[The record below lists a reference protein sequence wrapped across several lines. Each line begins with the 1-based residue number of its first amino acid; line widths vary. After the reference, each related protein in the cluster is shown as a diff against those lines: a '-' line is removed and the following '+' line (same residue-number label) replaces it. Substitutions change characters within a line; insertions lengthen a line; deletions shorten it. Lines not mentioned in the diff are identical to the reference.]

1 MTANDRARSIIPAA
15 FLVAGALMLVVAI
28 APDAAFATVLTGILR
43 RAKNSETLADWHR
56 LQHSALLA
64 GVLAIALGAASIA
77 LWRRIEPA
85 LERLGSAL
93 HHPDRSWA
101 FDFVAVLI
109 VLGAVHGT
117 SLLHSELRGD
127 DYLFLRWAQLPLS
140 DTILRTWGGH
150 VFPLWRVEGAL
161 LHNLWGPHSWVFRWW
176 LFANVALLAL
186 LQARILAA
194 WGLSRGARL
203 VGVVILC
210 GWTQWAQVTMGYWTL
225 SITVKVWI
233 VTSIAVLAIIG
244 DERPGTMR
252 KAILAVAAL
261 AAILEDSTGAI
272 VVPALVIAAITSG
285 VRSGFRGRELIRRSA
300 WPAAIATVCAVT
312 FFLGQWL
319 VHVEAEDLLAAA
331 GGGSVINEATY
342 LLGFGIVGPLFA
354 PIIVTLLPSWLL
366 DGLSLPLAAFVV
378 GVLWLVWRRGSLEER
393 ALWAYNVGLLCC
405 GLLMV
410 VVARPYATYYWMVS
424 WTHYIAYLYIPIAAV
439 IALGWQEV
447 QRIRRWRPALE
458 VQYLAIA
465 CVAFIGLQETSNF
478 AAGKKWLPGGR
489 TWEIDAARR
498 RAEMITVMRDS
509 IFLPLTRTVGAHGV
523 IPEMLGPQLDARFPR
538 LHPLLPLSFY
548 EAAAGIPRG
557 RFHWVVGPYVDGRVS
572 EVDDATP
579 VTRMKG
585 VIDPGFRS
593 AMHEPGWW
601 RDSYFASAPIETIST
616 LPIACDATR
625 RGADPLVGDADHRHW
640 LLLYVGANGTSEL
653 PTLVDVAFK
662 TEFRARAVYQFQIV
676 PATSGCFRVE
686 LLNLPEFALSQTVE
700 LVGLEHASS
709 RRIEL
714 VGLFPPA
721 VRRR

>member
-1 MTANDRARSIIPAA
+1 MTVNDRARPIIPTA
-15 FLVAGALMLVVAI
+15 FLVVGALMLVVAI

-43 RAKNSETLADWHR
+43 RAKNPETLADWHR
-56 LQHSALLA
+56 LQHSVFLA
-64 GVLAIALGAASIA
+64 GAFITALGAAAIA
-77 LWRRIEPA
+77 QWRRIVPA
-85 LERLGSAL
+85 LEQLGSAL
-93 HHPDRSWA
+93 HRPDRGWA
-101 FDFVAVLI
+101 FDFGAVLL
-109 VLGAVHGT
+109 VLGLIHGT

-127 DYLFLRWAQLPLS
+127 DYLFLRWAHLPLS

-150 VFPLWRVEGAL
+150 VFPLWRVEGTL
-161 LHNLWGPHSWVFRWW
+161 LHQLWGPHPWVFRWW
-176 LFANVALLAL
+176 LFGNVALLAF

-203 VGVVILC
+203 VNVVVLC
-210 GWTQWAQVTMGYWTL
+210 GWTQWAQVTLGYWTL

-233 VTSIAVLAIIG
+233 ATSIAVLAVIG
-244 DERPGTMR
+244 DERPSTMR
-252 KAILAVAAL
+252 KAILTVAAL

-272 VVPALVIAAITSG
+272 VVPALVIAAIASG

-300 WPAAIATVCAVT
+300 WPTAVATVCAVT

-342 LLGFGIVGPLFA
+342 LFGFGIVGPLVA
-354 PIIVTLLPSWLL
+354 PIIVTVLPAWFL
-366 DGLSLPLAAFVV
+366 DGLSVPLAVFVV

-393 ALWAYNVGLLCC
+393 AVWAYNVGLLCC

-439 IALGWQEV
+439 IALGWQEA

-465 CVAFIGLQETSNF
+465 CLAFIGLQEASNF

-489 TWEIDAARR
+489 AWEVDAARR
-498 RAEMITVMRDS
+498 RAEMITVIRDS
-509 IFLPLTRTVGAHGV
+509 IFEPLTRIVVANGM

-579 VTRMKG
+579 VTRMKA
-585 VIDPGFRS
+585 VIDPAFR
-593 AMHEPGWW
+593 AALHQPGWW
-601 RDSYFASAPIETIST
+601 RDSYFASAPIETIAT
-616 LPIACDATR
+616 LPVACDATR

-640 LLLYVGANGTSEL
+640 LLLYVSTKSTREL
-653 PTLVDVAFK
+653 PAVVNVAIR
-662 TEFRARAVYQFQIV
+662 TEFRARAVYPIEIA
-676 PATSGCFRVE
+676 PATSGCVRVE
-686 LLNLPEFALSQTVE
+686 LLNLPEFALSQTVA
-700 LVGLEHASS
+700 LVGLQNPSS
-709 RRIEL
+709 RHIEL
-714 VGLFPPA
+714 VGFFPPA
-721 VRRR
+721 VRRP

>member
-1 MTANDRARSIIPAA
+1 MRRLWETRPIVPAA
-15 FLVAGALMLVVAI
+15 FLLGGLLLCTFAFLPDAACVAVVSGVLNRAAKPETLIYWRRLQHFALIAGAL
-28 APDAAFATVLTGILR
+28 AT
-43 RAKNSETLADWHR
+43 
-56 LQHSALLA
+56 
-64 GVLAIALGAASIA
+64 ALGATSLA
-77 LWRRIEPA
+77 LWRQIEPV

-93 HHPDRSWA
+93 HHQHRGWA
-101 FDFVAVLI
+101 FDFGAVLI

-150 VFPLWRVEGAL
+150 VFPLWRVEGTL
-161 LHNLWGPHSWVFRWW
+161 LHQLWGPHPWVFRWW
-176 LFANVALLAL
+176 LFGNVALLAF

-203 VGVVILC
+203 VNVVVLC
-210 GWTQWAQVTMGYWTL
+210 GWTQWAQVTLGYWTL

-233 VTSIAVLAIIG
+233 ATSIAVLAVIG
-244 DERPGTMR
+244 DERPSTMR
-252 KAILAVAAL
+252 KAILTVAAL

-272 VVPALVIAAITSG
+272 VVPALVIAAIASG

-300 WPAAIATVCAVT
+300 WPTAVATVCAVT

-331 GGGSVINEATY
+331 GGGSGINEATY

-354 PIIVTLLPSWLL
+354 PIIVTLLPPWLL
-366 DGLSLPLAAFVV
+366 DGLSLPLAAVV
-378 GVLWLVWRRGSLEER
+378 GGVLWLVWRRGSLEER
-393 ALWAYNVGLLCC
+393 AMLAYSTGLLFC

-424 WTHYIAYLYIPIAAV
+424 WTHYIAFLYIPIAAA
-439 IALGWQEV
+439 IALGWQEA
-447 QRIRRWRPALE
+447 QRLRRWRPALA
-458 VQYLAIA
+458 VQYLALA
-465 CVAFIGLQETSNF
+465 CLAFVGLQEASNF
-478 AAGKKWLPGGR
+478 VSGKKWLPGGR
-489 TWEIDAARR
+489 TWEVDAARR
-498 RAEMITVMRDS
+498 RSEMIRVVRDS
-509 IFLPLTRTVGAHGV
+509 IFEPLTRIVGANGV

-579 VTRMKG
+579 VTRMKA
-585 VIDPGFRS
+585 VIDPAFR
-593 AMHEPGWW
+593 AALHQPGWW
-601 RDSYFASAPIETIST
+601 RDSYFASAPIETIAT
-616 LPIACDATR
+616 LPVACDATR

-640 LLLYVGANGTSEL
+640 LLLYVSTKSTREL
-653 PTLVDVAFK
+653 PAVVNVAIR
-662 TEFRARAVYQFQIV
+662 TEFRARAVYPIEIA
-676 PATSGCFRVE
+676 PATSGCVRVE
-686 LLNLPEFALSQTVE
+686 LLNLPEFALSQTVA
-700 LVGLEHASS
+700 LVGLQNPSS
-709 RRIEL
+709 RHIEL
-714 VGLFPPA
+714 VGFFPPA
-721 VRRR
+721 VRRP

>member
-1 MTANDRARSIIPAA
+1 
-15 FLVAGALMLVVAI
+15 ML
-28 APDAAFATVLTGILR
+28 T
-43 RAKNSETLADWHR
+43 DWHH
-56 LQHSALLA
+56 LQHSALIA
-64 GVLAIALGAASIA
+64 GAVATALGVGSIA

-93 HHPDRSWA
+93 QSPDRGWT
-101 FDFVAVLI
+101 FDFVAVLV
-109 VLGAVHGT
+109 VLGAVHGI

-127 DYLFLRWAQLPLS
+127 DYLFLHWAQLPLS

-150 VFPLWRVEGAL
+150 VFPLWRVEGTL
-161 LHNLWGPHSWVFRWW
+161 LHNLWGPHPWVFRWW
-176 LFANVALLAL
+176 LFANVGLLAF

-233 VTSIAVLAIIG
+233 ATSVAVLAIIG
-244 DERPGTMR
+244 DERPGTLR

-272 VVPALVIAAITSG
+272 VVPAIVIAAIASS
-285 VRSGFRGRELIRRSA
+285 VRHGFRGRELIRRSA

-331 GGGSVINEATY
+331 GGGSGINEATY

-354 PIIVTLLPSWLL
+354 PIIVTLLPPWLL
-366 DGLSLPLAAFVV
+366 DGLSLPLAAVV
-378 GVLWLVWRRGSLEER
+378 GGVLWLVWRRGSLEER
-393 ALWAYNVGLLCC
+393 AMLAYSTGLLFC

-424 WTHYIAYLYIPIAAV
+424 WTHYIAFLYIPIAAA
-439 IALGWQEV
+439 IALGWQEA
-447 QRIRRWRPALE
+447 QRLRRWRPALA
-458 VQYLAIA
+458 VQYLALA
-465 CVAFIGLQETSNF
+465 CLAFVGLQEASNF
-478 AAGKKWLPGGR
+478 VSGKKWLPGGR
-489 TWEIDAARR
+489 TWEVDAARR
-498 RAEMITVMRDS
+498 RSEMIRVVRDS
-509 IFLPLTRTVGAHGV
+509 IFEPLTRIVGANGV

-548 EAAAGIPRG
+548 EAAAGIPRN

-585 VIDPGFRS
+585 IIDPAFRS
-593 AMHEPGWW
+593 AMHQPGWW
-601 RDSYFASAPIETIST
+601 RDSYFASAPIETIAT

-625 RGADPLVGDADHRHW
+625 RGANPLAGDADHRHW
-640 LLLYVGANGTSEL
+640 LLLYVGAKGMSEL
-653 PTLVDVAFK
+653 PTVVDVAVK
-662 TEFRARAVYQFQIV
+662 TEFRARAVYPLEIA
-676 PATSGCFRVE
+676 PTTSGCVRVE

-700 LVGLEHASS
+700 LVGVEHASS